1 MPNFKCTVNAN
12 QVFHAYIRMYSEVF
26 KLVKFLQ
33 PISKLILGTPYAFA
47 YEKLTSTGSLKESV
61 KV

>member
-1 MPNFKCTVNAN
+1 
-12 QVFHAYIRMYSEVF
+12 MYSEVF